1 MEISDQYRSWPS
13 PCLAVFRPKITM
25 EDFLSTGLCP
35 KATQE
40 LVAWFLDQT
49 KEAGTPDESGWTP
62 LIIAASAGHSDLLKL
77 LLDKGAE
84 VNRTTEQG
92 RTALLYAASK
102 GRTELVAEL
111 INMGTDVRSQI
122 S

>member
-1 MEISDQYRSWPS
+1 
-13 PCLAVFRPKITM
+13 
-25 EDFLSTGLCP
+25 
-35 KATQE
+35 
-40 LVAWFLDQT
+40 
-49 KEAGTPDESGWTP
+49 
-62 LIIAASAGHSDLLKL
+62 

-84 VNRTTEQG
+84 VNRTTDQG

-102 GRTELVAEL
+102 GRTELVAEF